1 MDDYAAT
8 LLKDRAAIP
17 TRDQVLGEIDGR
29 SGVVAVQRAA

>member
-1 MDDYAAT
+1 
-8 LLKDRAAIP
+8 LKDRAAIP